1 MSSEPE
7 KKESSVLFSLR
18 ELQQIEE
25 DRISE
30 EEESA
35 RLAEEERIRG
45 KMEAERLAREQEEAR
60 LRGEEEAERLAREA
74 REQADR
80 DGQLRLQESETRARI
95 EAQQKLEAERLQHE
109 MEARKIEASKKRPV
123 ALIATAVV
131 LVLVVSGLGLWA
143 YNRAEEQKKKDA
155 LAQLDREAA
164 EAKQKELEAENA
176 RLEAQMAEFDKQISE
191 TEEMIKNAQT
201 DAEREAAQKRLQDL
215 RDKRKNAGKK
225 GGRKKDPKKPDNTIN
240 LSAECIKNPLHPSCR

>member
-35 RLAEEERIRG
+35 RLAEEDRIRS
-45 KMEAERLAREQEEAR
+45 KMEAERLAREEEEAR
-60 LRGEEEAERLAREA
+60 LRGEEEADRLARETK
-74 REQADR
+74 EQAER
-80 DGQLRLQESETRARI
+80 DGQLRLQEAETRARI
-95 EAQQKLEAERLQHE
+95 EGQQKLETERLHHE
-109 MEARKIEASKKRPV
+109 MEARKIEASQKRPV
-123 ALIATAVV
+123 GLIATAVV
-131 LVLVVSGLGLWA
+131 LVLVVSGLGIWA
-143 YNRAEEQKKKDA
+143 YGEYQEGKKKDIQ
-155 LAQLDREAA
+155 AQLDKEAA
-164 EAKQKELEAENA
+164 EAKQAELEAELA
-176 RLEAQMAEFDKQISE
+176 KQKALMAEFDKQISE

-215 RDKRKNAGKK
+215 RDKRKKVKK
-225 GGRKKDPKKPDNTIN
+225 RGPKKPKKPDNTIR
-240 LSAECIKNPLHPSCR
+240 LSPECIKNPLHPSCR